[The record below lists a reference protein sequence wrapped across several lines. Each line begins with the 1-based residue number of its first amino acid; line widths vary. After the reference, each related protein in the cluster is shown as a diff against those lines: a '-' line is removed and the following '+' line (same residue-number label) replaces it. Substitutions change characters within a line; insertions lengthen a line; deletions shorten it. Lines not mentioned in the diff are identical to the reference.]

1 MIWFVMIG
9 LVMLYSVWRFVP
21 LSDDQYVSEETRIY
35 CATGRHPRRCAFV
48 DWSSIERLDAW
59 TDSEKFEGEQH
70 EQR

>member
-9 LVMLYSVWRFVP
+9 LVMLYAMRQFVP
-21 LSDDQYVSEETRIY
+21 VSDDRYVSEETRIY

>member
-9 LVMLYSVWRFVP
+9 IVMLYGVWRFVP
-21 LSDDQYVSEETRIY
+21 LSDDLYVSEETRIY
-35 CATGRHPRRCAFV
+35 YATGRHPRRCAFV

>member
-9 LVMLYSVWRFVP
+9 IVMLYGVWRFVP
-21 LSDDQYVSEETRIY
+21 LTDDLYVSEETRIY
-35 CATGRHPRRCAFV
+35 YATGRHPRRCAFV

>member
-1 MIWFVMIG
+1 MIWFVVIG
-9 LVMLYSVWRFVP
+9 LAMLYSVWRFVP

>member
-59 TDSEKFEGEQH
+59 TDSEKFEGERH

>member
-9 LVMLYSVWRFVP
+9 LAMLYSVWRFMP

-48 DWSSIERLDAW
+48 GWSSIEHLDAW
-59 TDSEKFEGEQH
+59 TDAERKGLND
-70 EQR
+70 

>member
-9 LVMLYSVWRFVP
+9 IVMLYGVWRFVP
-21 LSDDQYVSEETRIY
+21 LSDDLYVSEETRIY
-35 CATGRHPRRCAFV
+35 YATGRHPRRCAFV

-59 TDSEKFEGEQH
+59 TDSEKFEGERH

>member
-1 MIWFVMIG
+1 MIWFVVIG
-9 LVMLYSVWRFVP
+9 LAMLYSVWRFVP

-35 CATGRHPRRCAFV
+35 YATGRHPRRCAFV

>member
-9 LVMLYSVWRFVP
+9 LAMLYSVWRFVP

-35 CATGRHPRRCAFV
+35 YATGRHPRRCAFV

>member
-9 LVMLYSVWRFVP
+9 LAMLYSVWRFMP

-48 DWSSIERLDAW
+48 DWSSIEHLDAW
-59 TDSEKFEGEQH
+59 TDAERKGLND
-70 EQR
+70 

>member
-21 LSDDQYVSEETRIY
+21 LSDDLYVSEETRIY
-35 CATGRHPRRCAFV
+35 YATGRHPRRCAFV

-59 TDSEKFEGEQH
+59 ADSEKFEGERH

>member
-1 MIWFVMIG
+1 MIWFVVIG
-9 LVMLYSVWRFVP
+9 LAMLYSVWRFVP

-59 TDSEKFEGEQH
+59 TDSEKFEGERH

>member
-1 MIWFVMIG
+1 MIWFVMVG
-9 LVMLYSVWRFVP
+9 LAMLYAVWRFVP

>member
-9 LVMLYSVWRFVP
+9 LAMLYSVWRFVP

-59 TDSEKFEGEQH
+59 ADSERKGD
-70 EQR
+70 

>member
-1 MIWFVMIG
+1 MIWFVIIG
-9 LVMLYSVWRFVP
+9 IVMLYGVWRFVP
-21 LSDDQYVSEETRIY
+21 LSDDLYVSEETRIY
-35 CATGRHPRRCAFV
+35 YATGRHPRRCAFV

>member
-9 LVMLYSVWRFVP
+9 VAMLYSVWRFVP

>member
-9 LVMLYSVWRFVP
+9 LAMLYSVWRFVP

>member
-9 LVMLYSVWRFVP
+9 LAMLYSVWRFVP

-59 TDSEKFEGEQH
+59 TDSEKFEGERH

>member
-9 LVMLYSVWRFVP
+9 IVMLYGVWRFVP
-21 LSDDQYVSEETRIY
+21 LTDDLYVSEETRIY
-35 CATGRHPRRCAFV
+35 YATGRHPRRCAFV

-59 TDSEKFEGEQH
+59 TDSEKFEGERH

>member
-1 MIWFVMIG
+1 MIWFVVIG
-9 LVMLYSVWRFVP
+9 LAMLYSVWRCVP

-59 TDSEKFEGEQH
+59 TDSEKFEGERH